1 MKKCYAYARVATANQ
16 ISSER
21 IKMIERS
28 KDEYISGSRIELVE
42 MKDPYSPVPAGTKGA
57 VSFVDD
63 SGSIH
68 MKWDNG
74 STLALI
80 PGEDL
85 FRKI

>member
-1 MKKCYAYARVATANQ
+1 MKKIYGYARVATADQ
-16 ISSER
+16 LSGETR
-21 IKMIERS
+21 IAHYKE
-28 KDEYISGSRIELVE
+28 KYPSGTRIELIE